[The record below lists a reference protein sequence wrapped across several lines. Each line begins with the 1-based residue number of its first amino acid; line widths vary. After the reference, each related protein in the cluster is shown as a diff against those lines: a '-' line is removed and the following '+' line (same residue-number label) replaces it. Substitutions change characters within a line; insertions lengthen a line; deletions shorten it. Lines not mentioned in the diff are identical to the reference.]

1 MVNCGGAILRSGG
14 TCVPRR
20 SGFGTPTP
28 NPLPLSGGGGFRAG
42 AAPPPPAKGAS
53 LRLPPL
59 NPPQA
64 GGCPPAPSSRGGCP
78 PAPLRTVCS
87 ARGSFPRSGGD
98 FLAFFIFQKPASACE
113 AKEAAVP
120 ETLSRCMV
128 FRTKLHSPDASNS
141 TVAVHLCTHTRGRDF
156 LAFFISQ

>member
-87 ARGSFPRSGGD
+87 ARGTPTPSPTQGGIAA
-98 FLAFFIFQKPASACE
+98 LLASAMRFP
-113 AKEAAVP
+113 KPDRDVWSSG
-120 ETLSRCMV
+120 LSCTPPTRLTARLPCLPLAQQ
-128 FRTKLHSPDASNS
+128 RKLRFPKPD
-141 TVAVHLCTHTRGRDF
+141 RDV
-156 LAFFISQ
+156 